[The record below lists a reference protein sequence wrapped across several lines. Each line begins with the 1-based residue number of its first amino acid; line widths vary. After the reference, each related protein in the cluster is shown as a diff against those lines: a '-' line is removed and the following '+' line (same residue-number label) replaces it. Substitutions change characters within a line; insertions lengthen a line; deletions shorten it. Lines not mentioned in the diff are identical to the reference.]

1 MNNRRRRADDFT
13 DSLINFYQTNEEQS
27 QTGHVAS
34 HQYVSSDE
42 GRTCEKTNGLYNNN
56 QTVSLKDILSVS
68 DTTSYLSID
77 SGLNKCINLFHNKY
91 LNKKLDFKEHTVS
104 DSTSL
109 ETRGSYSIN
118 DNNVKKHKTVEIQ
131 CNLSRPRS
139 MSSNTLKRI
148 TLSNIQ
154 VRRSKSCIIFNSDS
168 KGDSKYNIKT
178 DQLLLTE
185 TGNETSSHKRME
197 TISSTLD
204 TLSLSESLSVKDK
217 YYSPKE
223 EEKKYESISS
233 EKSSTEELNPFE
245 LRTFLHSLEDPKPL
259 KEADMLR
266 RLSVNFCQDSPKNF
280 TERLLTII
288 EESIANIDSETA
300 DVSFC
305 KLTQEL
311 RKMCK
316 LIEDETIEWP
326 QSPSMLMSCKK
337 KTSQEFLFDRSRKSL
352 GTIAT
357 SNTGPIT
364 PISSPNINSPNK
376 VYRRTPK
383 KVVYN
388 MKSPLHDSTTTF
400 ESLEAFCK
408 GLYPDEHK
416 TFRIEKKFQSD
427 SPLKTLNNILHTCD
441 NQMASLEN
449 SPNIYEK
456 LKEAATASAS
466 NVIRLH
472 NEHETN
478 LQRDLLL
485 SHKNR
490 GKTNSKNT
498 PDVLKQQAKVNS
510 DNKRCEIKTD
520 DLENTIMYEIA
531 KKRQRCLNTAKIMM
545 EIDADL
551 KSTAAQKKCP
561 QIVISQD
568 SNSTDYDPKFMEI
581 LKSVKNYQDY
591 LDQHKPLL
599 NFLRQESLYSFP
611 SCEKKDI
618 LKVNKKL
625 ITENFSTATN
635 AVTSTLSSNKE
646 NIKTLRVSKSSVTKK
661 KNTSPSSAKR
671 NNIVV
676 ARPKLFV
683 TPTKPIGIKNYK
695 TRSNRIYFPN
705 LGVIC
710 DENNKRRDLSPH
722 KSLYHR
728 EIGNYDHVISPVGTY
743 IRGTDPHLMKNLR
756 PKTDE
761 MLLTP
766 RKRQTTQQFSSS
778 KPKMKFRLSPKPKK
792 KQIETSQKKVNID
805 LISHPKV
812 HYKLPSH
819 VHTIKETENRK
830 IGNRVNEL
838 LRSTQDKIVIR
849 HEGRTKS
856 VQTDSL
862 EQPEIHYDS
871 AEESVHIEQTARKTF
886 FSCTK

>member
-1 MNNRRRRADDFT
+1 M
-13 DSLINFYQTNEEQS
+13 DSGRNKSYKHGSTKDSKSSCDSIILA
-27 QTGHVAS
+27 GHVAS
-34 HQYVSSDE
+34 HQYVSSDA
-42 GRTCEKTNGLYNNN
+42 GKTCEKTNGLYNNN
-56 QTVSLKDILSVS
+56 QAVSLKDILSVS

-91 LNKKLDFKEHTVS
+91 LNKEYDSKENTLSH
-104 DSTSL
+104 STSL
-109 ETRGSYSIN
+109 ETRGSYN
-118 DNNVKKHKTVEIQ
+118 TNNNNNFKKHKSVEIQ

-139 MSSNTLKRI
+139 MSSNSLKST
-148 TLSNIQ
+148 TLSNVQ
-154 VRRSKSCIIFNSDS
+154 FKRSKSCIIFNSDS
-168 KGDSKYNIKT
+168 KRDSKYNIKT
-178 DQLLLTE
+178 DQFLLTD
-185 TGNETSSHKRME
+185 TGNETTSSHKKIE

-204 TLSLSESLSVKDK
+204 TLSLSESLSVNKDK
-217 YYSPKE
+217 NSKE

-245 LRTFLHSLEDPKPL
+245 LRAFLHSLEDPKPL
-259 KEADMLR
+259 KEVEMLR

-337 KTSQEFLFDRSRKSL
+337 KRSQDFLPDRSRKSL

-357 SNTGPIT
+357 SNTGLIT
-364 PISSPNINSPNK
+364 PISSPNIKSSKK

-383 KVVYN
+383 NMLYN

-416 TFRIEKKFQSD
+416 TFRIEKKLQSD
-427 SPLKTLNNILHTCD
+427 SPLKTLNNILHTCE

-456 LKEAATASAS
+456 LKEAAATSS

-472 NEHETN
+472 NEHETH
-478 LQRDLLL
+478 LQRDVLL

-498 PDVLKQQAKVNS
+498 SDALKQQAKVNS
-510 DNKRCEIKTD
+510 DNKHCEIIKTD

-545 EIDADL
+545 EIDADV
-551 KSTAAQKKCP
+551 KPTAAQKKCP
-561 QIVISQD
+561 KIVISQD

-599 NFLRQESLYSFP
+599 NFLQQESLYSFS

-618 LKVNKKL
+618 LKANKKL
-625 ITENFSTATN
+625 ITENFSTTTN

-646 NIKTLRVSKSSVTKK
+646 NIKTLRVPKSSVIRK

-671 NNIVV
+671 NKIVV
-676 ARPKLFV
+676 AKPRLFV
-683 TPTKPIGIKNYK
+683 TPTKPNVTKNCK
-695 TRSNRIYFPN
+695 TRSNRTYFPN
-705 LGVIC
+705 LAVIC
-710 DENNKRRDLSPH
+710 DENKKRRDLSPH

-728 EIGNYDHVISPVGTY
+728 EIGNFDHIISPVGTY

-761 MLLTP
+761 TLLTP
-766 RKRQTTQQFSSS
+766 RKRQTTQRSSS
-778 KPKMKFRLSPKPKK
+778 PEPKMKFRLSPKQP
-792 KQIETSQKKVNID
+792 KKVNT
-805 LISHPKV
+805 K
-812 HYKLPSH
+812 KL
-819 VHTIKETENRK
+819 
-830 IGNRVNEL
+830 
-838 LRSTQDKIVIR
+838 
-849 HEGRTKS
+849 
-856 VQTDSL
+856 
-862 EQPEIHYDS
+862 
-871 AEESVHIEQTARKTF
+871 
-886 FSCTK
+886 